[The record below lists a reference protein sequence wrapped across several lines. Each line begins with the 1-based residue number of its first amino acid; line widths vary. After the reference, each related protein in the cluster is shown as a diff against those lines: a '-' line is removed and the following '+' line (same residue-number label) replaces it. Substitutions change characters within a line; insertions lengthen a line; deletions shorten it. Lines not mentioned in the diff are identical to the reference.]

1 MRTIKI
7 YLRKDEL
14 KMLKFIKKKK
24 RVSEA
29 VLLEK
34 FNDFDSKRM
43 NFSLLI
49 IRTDEGEIEFGEN
62 KAKFYASQK
71 GIPIGQQK
79 NFPEEYE
86 ENPNK
91 VFYTLSREGYQ
102 YFDDKTHERWL
113 FWFPYTITTLIAT
126 ASLLAQILG

>member
-1 MRTIKI
+1 
-7 YLRKDEL
+7 
-14 KMLKFIKKKK
+14 MLKFIKKKK

-49 IRTDEGEIEFGEN
+49 VRTDEGEKEFEE
-62 KAKFYASQK
+62 KFE
-71 GIPIGQQK
+71 
-79 NFPEEYE
+79 EEYE
-86 ENPNK
+86 ENPSK

-113 FWFPYTITTLIAT
+113 FWFPYTITTLIAI